1 MNYAPPGQQPIRL
14 DRRALANLRHLE
26 RPRFDPAAIRPGIVH
41 IGLGNFHRAHMAR
54 YTHALMEED
63 ARALQW
69 GILGAGLLPD
79 DERTRHALV
88 AQDWLYTLVERDNGQ
103 ERLSLV
109 GSLCGMILAA
119 EDSSHLLDAIVR
131 PETRIVSLTVTTSGY
146 GLSPATKKLDPAD
159 PTIAADLIDPEHPHS
174 AIGLIVEAYRRRMIA
189 GSKAF
194 STLSCDNIQQNGR
207 VLRQAVLDYA
217 ALRSDRLA
225 DWIAI
230 HGRFPCTMVDRVTP
244 TTSAQDIDWL
254 AEQYGI
260 EDQAPVFCE
269 HFSQWVIEDDFADGR
284 PDWDRVGA
292 QFVGNV
298 EPYERMK
305 LRLLNASHLTTAGP
319 ARLMGYV
326 HIHDAISDELISRY
340 VRALMD
346 RETGPTLSPIPGID
360 LETYKDT
367 VLSRFTN
374 PAIRDSV
381 DRVNRDA
388 SLNYLLDPL
397 ADRLASGQPI
407 ELLAFAVAAWI
418 RRVRGCDEEGLPIE
432 IHHPMAQ
439 LLRECAESGGSDP
452 TPVLAI
458 DALFGGLGRNADLLA
473 TVSEHLS
480 AIYAHG
486 MRGAL
491 TRLLEGLQF

>member
-1 MNYAPPGQQPIRL
+1 MNYAPPSQQPIRL
-14 DRRALANLRHLE
+14 DEKALANLRHLG
-26 RPRFDPAAIRPGIVH
+26 RPRFAPAAVRPGIVH

-63 ARALQW
+63 AGALQW
-69 GILGAGLLPD
+69 GILGAGVLPG
-79 DERTRHALV
+79 DERTRQALV
-88 AQDWLYTLVERDNGQ
+88 AQDWLYTLVERDNGH

-119 EDSSHLLDAIVR
+119 EDSSRLLDAIVR
-131 PETRIVSLTVTTSGY
+131 PETRIVSLTVTSGGY
-146 GLSPATKKLDPAD
+146 GLSPATKRLDPAD
-159 PTIAADLIDPEHPHS
+159 TTIAADLGDPENPHS
-174 AIGLIVEAYRRRMIA
+174 AIGLIVEAYRRRMA
-189 GSKAF
+189 TGSKPF

-217 ALRSDRLA
+217 ELRSDRLA

-230 HGRFPCTMVDRVTP
+230 HGRFPCTMVDRITP
-244 TTSAQDIDWL
+244 ATRAEDIDWL

-260 EDQAPVFCE
+260 DDRAPVFCE
-269 HFSQWVIEDDFADGR
+269 RFSQWVIEDDFADGR

-292 QFVGNV
+292 QFVSDV
-298 EPYERMK
+298 EPYEGMK
-305 LRLLNASHLTTAGP
+305 LRLLSASHLATAGP

-326 HIHDAISDELISRY
+326 HIHDAISDELIRRY

-346 RETGPTLSPIPGID
+346 RETGRTLPPIPGTD
-360 LETYKDT
+360 LEVYKDT
-367 VLSRFTN
+367 VLSRFAN

-397 ADRLASGQPI
+397 ADRIASGQPI
-407 ELLAFAVAAWI
+407 DLLAFAIAAWI

-432 IHHPMAQ
+432 IHHPMAP
-439 LLRECAESGGSDP
+439 LLRECAERGGSDP
-452 TPVLAI
+452 APVLAI
-458 DALFGGLGRNADLLA
+458 EALFGSLGRNADLLA
-473 TVSEHLS
+473 TVSAHLS

-491 TRLLEGLQF
+491 TRLSERLNF